1 MDFFFESDDDS
12 DVQRMT
18 NVDDEG
24 LDRDGLPIDDHHLLP
39 IDDNLLLPIDDHHLL
54 ASNTDCHTTETTVEK
69 VSISCNNTQLN

>member
-1 MDFFFESDDDS
+1 MDFIFESDDDS

-24 LDRDGLPIDDHHLLP
+24 LDRDG
-39 IDDNLLLPIDDHHLL
+39 LPIDDHHLL

>member
-39 IDDNLLLPIDDHHLL
+39 IDDNLLL